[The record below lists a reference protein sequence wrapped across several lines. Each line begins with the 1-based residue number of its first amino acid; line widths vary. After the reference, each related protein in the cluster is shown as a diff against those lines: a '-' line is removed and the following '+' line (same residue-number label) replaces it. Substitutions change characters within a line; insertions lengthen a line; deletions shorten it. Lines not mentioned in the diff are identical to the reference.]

1 MVQQL
6 AVAMCR
12 SAKKPSLNEWVDKV
26 DMVFSILWELEV
38 RFEVPVNRRMLA
50 SINLKG

>member
-26 DMVFSILWELEV
+26 DMVFYSARTGGEV
-38 RFEVPVNRRMLA
+38 
-50 SINLKG
+50 